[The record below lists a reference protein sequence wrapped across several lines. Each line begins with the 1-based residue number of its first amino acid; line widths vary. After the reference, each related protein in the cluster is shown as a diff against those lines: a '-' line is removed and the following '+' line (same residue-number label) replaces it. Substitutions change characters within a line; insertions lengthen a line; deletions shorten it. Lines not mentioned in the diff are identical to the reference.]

1 VLSFS
6 CSQSTCVAK
15 TRDSILASA
24 ASIPAPSGP
33 AVIAAG
39 NSETT
44 LYFQQSAQFAQLR
57 NGALQTLD
65 WIVDGE
71 VLSMVSMPSGI
82 KFAVKRE
89 TGVWITALDGSILDS
104 LPPAAAVLLLP
115 DAAVSATE
123 NELALRRADG
133 AEMHFECAGFTELFA
148 MSDGWVEARSISGLF
163 VLRTDEGHER
173 LYMPPQPAGQMEHGC
188 AAVIRAA
195 YLLVLRRWPL
205 RLSLLCSPW
214 AEPPKRRWARRI
226 KQAMWR
232 REQRSTSASEL
243 ETRERRPSRSASLPS
258 AERASPS
265 YRRRPFRL

>member
-1 VLSFS
+1 
-6 CSQSTCVAK
+6 VAK

-65 WIVDGE
+65 WILDGE

-115 DAAVSATE
+115 DAAVYSTA

-133 AEMHFECAGFTELFA
+133 SEMRFECAGVTELFA

-163 VLRTDEGHER
+163 VLRTDEVMSASTCCRNRRVKWNNARMRGR
-173 LYMPPQPAGQMEHGC
+173 DSRGLFA
-188 AAVIRAA
+188 
-195 YLLVLRRWPL
+195 VLRRWPL

-226 KQAMWR
+226 
-232 REQRSTSASEL
+232 
-243 ETRERRPSRSASLPS
+243 
-258 AERASPS
+258 
-265 YRRRPFRL
+265 

>member
-1 VLSFS
+1 M
-6 CSQSTCVAK
+6 AK

-89 TGVWITALDGSILDS
+89 TGVWITALDGSNPR
-104 LPPAAAVLLLP
+104 LPPSGRSGFA
-115 DAAVSATE
+115 
-123 NELALRRADG
+123 ADG
-133 AEMHFECAGFTELFA
+133 CGRIC
-148 MSDGWVEARSISGLF
+148 DGE
-163 VLRTDEGHER
+163 
-173 LYMPPQPAGQMEHGC
+173 
-188 AAVIRAA
+188 
-195 YLLVLRRWPL
+195 
-205 RLSLLCSPW
+205 
-214 AEPPKRRWARRI
+214 
-226 KQAMWR
+226 
-232 REQRSTSASEL
+232 
-243 ETRERRPSRSASLPS
+243 
-258 AERASPS
+258 
-265 YRRRPFRL
+265 